1 MALDKA
7 DFKSKTRDQLA
18 VHLFLRDADADAS
31 MAKIA
36 TEILQLDP
44 NDQSM
49 ADFRTK
55 LRQTE
60 HRNMVLDTK
69 DQKPIR
75 LDKGGVQFAA

>member
-1 MALDKA
+1 MALDNA
-7 DFKSKTRDQLA
+7 DFKSMTRDQLA
-18 VHLFLRDADADAS
+18 VHLVLRDADAS

-36 TEILQLDP
+36 TEFLQLDP

-69 DQKPIR
+69 DQEPIR